1 MEAHGAR
8 LSFPA
13 EAEVKMAPRTS
24 GRVSLGIDLGGTK
37 VLAGV
42 VDGAGRIVGRGK
54 LKTPFLEGADAIG
67 EAVVAAAELAL
78 REAGI
83 PSRRV
88 DAIGLAAPGAV
99 DAAKGILLRAGN
111 LSTKN
116 WRILDVLRAPFPA
129 ARLRLENDVRLAAL
143 GEARLGAGRGA
154 ATMVAVWVGTGVGGA
169 VIRDG
174 RIHSGHNRNAG
185 EIGMT
190 RIDFRR
196 VKRGTADGTLESI
209 AAKVG
214 ITAWLRRRIAAG
226 RKTCLATAVSKTD
239 ARLKGS
245 QLRAAVEAGD
255 ALALRAVARSAKAV
269 GLAMANV
276 FNVLSP
282 DLFVL
287 GGGVATDVGAPYLAD
302 VRKWATAFAFSEEL
316 GRLRV
321 KPAALGDDAGVLGAA
336 LYASE

>member
-1 MEAHGAR
+1 
-8 LSFPA
+8 
-13 EAEVKMAPRTS
+13 MANTR
-24 GRVSLGIDLGGTK
+24 GKVALGIDLGGSK

-42 VDGAGRIVGRGK
+42 VDGAGRILGRGK
-54 LKTPFLEGADAIG
+54 LRTPFLEGPSEIG
-67 EAVVAAAELAL
+67 RTLVAAAELAL
-78 REAGI
+78 REAGV
-83 PSRRV
+83 SRGTV
-88 DAIGLAAPGAV
+88 GAIGLAAPGAV
-99 DAAKGILLRAGN
+99 NAEKGILLRAGN
-111 LSTKN
+111 LPARN
-116 WRILDVLRAPFPA
+116 WRILDVLHAPFPS

-169 VIRDG
+169 VIRAG
-174 RIHSGHNRNAG
+174 EIHAGHNRNAG

-196 VKRGTADGTLESI
+196 VKAGSFDGTLESI

-214 ITAWLRRRIAAG
+214 IAAWLRTKIAQG
-226 RKTCLATAVSKTD
+226 GKTCLAKAVSKRG

-245 QLRAAVEAGD
+245 QLRAACEAGD
-255 ALALRAVARSAKAV
+255 TLALRAVARSAKAV

-287 GGGVATDVGAPYLAD
+287 GGGVATDVGAPYLAG
-302 VRKWATAFAFSEEL
+302 VRKWATAFAFSQEL

-321 KPAALGDDAGVLGAA
+321 EPAALGDDAGVLGAA
-336 LYASE
+336 LYARE

>member
-1 MEAHGAR
+1 
-8 LSFPA
+8 
-13 EAEVKMAPRTS
+13 MAKTQ
-24 GRVSLGIDLGGTK
+24 GKVALGIDLGGTK

-42 VDGAGRIVGRGK
+42 VDAKGSIVGRGK
-54 LKTPFLEGADAIG
+54 LKTPFLEGTAAIG
-67 EAVVAAAELAL
+67 ETLVAAAELAL
-78 REAGI
+78 REAGVAR
-83 PSRRV
+83 SRV
-88 DAIGLAAPGAV
+88 DAIALAAPGAV
-99 DAAKGILLRAGN
+99 NAEKGILLRAGN
-111 LSTKN
+111 LSAKN
-116 WRILDVLRAPFPA
+116 WRILDVFRAPFPS

-174 RIHSGHNRNAG
+174 RIHTGHNRNAG

-196 VKRGTADGTLESI
+196 VKKDSADGTLESI

-214 ITAWLRRRIAAG
+214 ITAWLRRRIDDG
-226 RKTCLATAVSKTD
+226 EKTCLAEAVSRKD

-245 QLRAAVEAGD
+245 QLRAACEAGD
-255 ALALRAVARSAKAV
+255 PLALRAVARSSKAV

-287 GGGVATDVGAPYLAD
+287 GGGVATDVGASYLAD
-302 VRKWATAFAFSEEL
+302 VRKWAATFAFSQEL

-321 KPAALGDDAGVLGAA
+321 EPAALGDDAGVLGAA
-336 LYASE
+336 LYARE

>member
-1 MEAHGAR
+1 
-8 LSFPA
+8 
-13 EAEVKMAPRTS
+13 MAPRT
-24 GRVSLGIDLGGTK
+24 GEKVSLGIDLGGTK

-42 VDGAGRIVGRGK
+42 VDGAGKVVGRGK

-67 EAVVAAAELAL
+67 EALIAAAELAL
-78 REAGI
+78 REAGVE
-83 PSRRV
+83 PGRV
-88 DAIGLAAPGAV
+88 EAVGLAAPGAV
-99 DAAKGILLRAGN
+99 DAEKGILIRAGN
-111 LSTKN
+111 LSAKS
-116 WRILDVLRAPFPA
+116 WKILDVLRAPFPA

-143 GEARLGAGRGA
+143 GEARLGAGLGA
-154 ATMVAVWVGTGVGGA
+154 GTMVAVWVGTGVGGA

-174 RIHSGHNRNAG
+174 KIHSGRNCNAG

-196 VKRGTADGTLESI
+196 VKKGTAEGTLESI

-214 ITAWLRRRIAAG
+214 ITAWLRRRIEDG
-226 RKTCLATAVSKTD
+226 EKTCLAEAVSRKD

-245 QLRAAVEAGD
+245 QLKAAVEAGD
-255 ALALRAVARSAKAV
+255 DLALRAVARSAKAV

-287 GGGVATDVGAPYLAD
+287 GGGVATDVGASYLED
-302 VRKWATAFAFSEEL
+302 VRKWASAFAFTEEL
-316 GRLRV
+316 GSLRV
-321 KPAALGDDAGVLGAA
+321 EPAALGDDAGVLGAA
-336 LYASE
+336 LYARE

>member
-1 MEAHGAR
+1 
-8 LSFPA
+8 
-13 EAEVKMAPRTS
+13 MANTR
-24 GRVSLGIDLGGTK
+24 GKVALGIDLGGSK

-42 VDGAGRIVGRGK
+42 VDGAGRILGRGK
-54 LKTPFLEGADAIG
+54 LRTPFLEGPSEIG
-67 EAVVAAAELAL
+67 RTLVAAAELAL
-78 REAGI
+78 REAGV
-83 PSRRV
+83 SRGRV
-88 DAIGLAAPGAV
+88 EAIGLAAPGAV
-99 DAAKGILLRAGN
+99 NAEKGVLLRAGN
-111 LSTKN
+111 LPARN
-116 WRILDVLRAPFPA
+116 WRILDVLRAPFPS

-169 VIRDG
+169 VIRAG
-174 RIHSGHNRNAG
+174 EIHAGHNRNAG

-196 VKRGTADGTLESI
+196 VKAGSFDGTLESI

-214 ITAWLRRRIAAG
+214 ITAWLRTKIAEG
-226 RKTCLATAVSKTD
+226 GKTCLAKAVSKRG

-245 QLRAAVEAGD
+245 QLRAACEAGD
-255 ALALRAVARSAKAV
+255 TLALRAVARSAKAV

-287 GGGVATDVGAPYLAD
+287 GGGVATDVGAPYLAG
-302 VRKWATAFAFSEEL
+302 VRKWATAFAFSQEL

-321 KPAALGDDAGVLGAA
+321 EPAALGDDAGVLGAA
-336 LYASE
+336 LYARE

>member
-1 MEAHGAR
+1 M
-8 LSFPA
+8 P
-13 EAEVKMAPRTS
+13 PRTR
-24 GRVSLGIDLGGTK
+24 GTVALGIDLGGTK

-54 LKTPFLEGADAIG
+54 LKTPFLDGPAAIG
-67 EAVVAAAELAL
+67 RAVVAAAELAL
-78 REAGI
+78 REAGVA
-83 PSRRV
+83 RGRV

-99 DAAKGILLRAGN
+99 NAEKGVLLKAGN
-111 LSTKN
+111 LSAKN
-116 WRILDVLRAPFPA
+116 WKILDVLREPFPS

-154 ATMVAVWVGTGVGGA
+154 ATMVAVWVGTGIGGA
-169 VIRDG
+169 VIRG
-174 RIHSGHNRNAG
+174 GKIHSGHNRNAG

-196 VKRGTADGTLESI
+196 VKAGSFDGTLESI

-214 ITAWLRRRIAAG
+214 ITAWLRGKIAEG
-226 RKTCLATAVSKTD
+226 QETCLAKAVSRKG

-245 QLRAAVEAGD
+245 DLRAACEAGD
-255 ALALRAVARSAKAV
+255 PLALRAVARSSKAV

-287 GGGVATDVGAPYLAD
+287 GGGVATDVGAPYLRD
-302 VRKWATAFAFSEEL
+302 VRKWAATFAFSQEL

-321 KPAALGDDAGVLGAA
+321 EPAALGDDAGVLGAA
-336 LYASE
+336 LYARE